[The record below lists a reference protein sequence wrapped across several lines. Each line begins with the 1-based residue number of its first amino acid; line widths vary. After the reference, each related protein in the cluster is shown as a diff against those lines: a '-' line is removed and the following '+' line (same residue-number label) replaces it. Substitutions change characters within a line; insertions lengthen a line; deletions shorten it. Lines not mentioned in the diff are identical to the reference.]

1 MSCTMELT
9 PDDIRHVAALA
20 RLDLS
25 EDEINSLGNELS
37 AILTYIE
44 KLDELDTSE
53 VEPTSH
59 VVSMK
64 TPFRKDEVTNSPSVE
79 DALAN
84 APQSEDDFFVVPS
97 IIE

>member
-1 MSCTMELT
+1 MELSEAEV
-9 PDDIRHVAALA
+9 RNVATLA

-25 EDEINSLGNELS
+25 DSEVASLAKDMNQILSYVAKLSELN
-37 AILTYIE
+37 T
-44 KLDELDTSE
+44 DD

-59 VVSMK
+59 VIEMS
-64 TPFRKDEVTNSPSVE
+64 TPYRDDEVTRTPCPD

-84 APQSEDDFFVVPS
+84 APKSENNHFVVPS

>member
-1 MSCTMELT
+1 MLCTMELT
-9 PDDIRHVAALA
+9 PDEVRHVAVLA

-37 AILTYIE
+37 SILTYIE
-44 KLDELDTSE
+44 KLEELDTSE

>member
-1 MSCTMELT
+1 MKLSPAEV
-9 PDDIRHVAALA
+9 RHVAVLA
-20 RLDLS
+20 RLELAEEEVETLCSDLS
-25 EDEINSLGNELS
+25 SILS
-37 AILTYIE
+37 YIE
-44 KLDELDTSE
+44 KLSELDTDE

-64 TPFRKDEVTNSPSVE
+64 TPYREDEVTNSPSTE

-84 APQSEDDFFVVPS
+84 APQREGTFFVVPS

>member
-1 MSCTMELT
+1 MKLSEA
-9 PDDIRHVAALA
+9 DVRHVAALA

-25 EDEINSLGNELS
+25 EAEVERLQDDLSSILSYIDKLG
-37 AILTYIE
+37 
-44 KLDELDTSE
+44 ELDTSD

-64 TPFRKDEVTNSPSVE
+64 TPYRDDEVTSTPAPA
-79 DALAN
+79 DAVAN
-84 APQSEDDFFVVPS
+84 APESEDNFFVVPS